1 MIILGGF
8 NVDAVEVE
16 AALSEHPA
24 VLMSAVVGVPHPQWG
39 EAVHAEVVLRE
50 RVAVSAEI
58 LIQHVK
64 ARLGS
69 YKAPKTVKFVS
80 DLPMSS
86 VGKVLRRQVRQP
98 YWSGQARA
106 VH

>member
-1 MIILGGF
+1 
-8 NVDAVEVE
+8 
-16 AALSEHPA
+16 
-24 VLMSAVVGVPHPQWG
+24 
-39 EAVHAEVVLRE
+39 
-50 RVAVSAEI
+50 
-58 LIQHVK
+58 VK

-69 YKAPKTVKFVS
+69 YKAPKTVKLVA